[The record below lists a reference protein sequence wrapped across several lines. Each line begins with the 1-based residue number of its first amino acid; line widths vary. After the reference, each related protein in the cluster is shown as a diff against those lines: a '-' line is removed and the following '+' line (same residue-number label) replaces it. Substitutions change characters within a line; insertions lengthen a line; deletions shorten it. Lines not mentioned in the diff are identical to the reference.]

1 MTGLLDHGSLRFLDL
16 LTPEVQ
22 AEVEAVERRRTYDD
36 GHMIHSRGD
45 VGDRLMVV
53 RSGAVR
59 VGRVNSNGRETLLAV
74 LGPGYFI
81 GIIGVLTG
89 RARNQNAVA
98 VGETTVGFIQKSD
111 FLALMAKY
119 PEIANAVLPI
129 TLNRL
134 SAALNMLDDL
144 RLLPVP
150 AYTAVMLLNLH
161 EASGEPGIVRWNQSE
176 IAVAVGVSRVSVGK
190 ALKKLESEGLIALK
204 YGLIEIPD
212 VDALSAWVDAARADH
227 LSY

>member
-22 AEVEAVERRRTYDD
+22 AEIEAVERRRTYDD

-45 VGDRLMVV
+45 AGDRLMVV

-74 LGPGYFI
+74 LGPGHFI

-98 VGETTVGFIQKSD
+98 VGETTVGFVQKPD
-111 FLALMAKY
+111 FLALMDKY

-161 EASGEPGIVRWNQSE
+161 EASDEPGIVRWNQSE
-176 IAVAVGVSRVSVGK
+176 IAVAVGASRVSVGK
-190 ALKKLESEGLIALK
+190 ALKKLEGEGLIALK

-212 VDALSAWVDAARADH
+212 IDALSAWVDAARADH

>member
-1 MTGLLDHGSLRFLDL
+1 MSGLLDHGSLRFLDL
-16 LTPEVQ
+16 LKPEVQ
-22 AEVEAVERRRTYDD
+22 AEIEAVERRRTYDD

-45 VGDRLMVV
+45 DGDRLMVV

-74 LGPGYFI
+74 LGPGHFM

-89 RARNQNAVA
+89 RPRNQNAVA
-98 VGETTVGFIQKSD
+98 VGETTVGFVHKSD

-129 TLNRL
+129 TLKRL
-134 SAALNMLDDL
+134 SVALNMLDDL
-144 RLLPVP
+144 RLLPLP
-150 AYTAVMLLNLH
+150 AYTAVVLLNIH
-161 EASGEPGIVRWNQSE
+161 EAADEPGIVHWNQSE
-176 IAVAVGVSRVSVGK
+176 IAVAVGASRVSVGK
-190 ALKKLESEGLIALK
+190 ALKKLEGEGLIALK
-204 YGLIEIPD
+204 YGSIEIPD
-212 VDALSAWVDAARADH
+212 VAALSDWIDAARADH